1 MATPTPPPAP
11 SASPVERIQRA
22 YAARAESDYLFSFW
36 TAFGWTLL
44 TCGIY
49 GFYVVYQMVRR
60 MRDHNARR
68 LELLDAALAFSWE
81 EAGRR
86 GLQDELTPG
95 YQRAGA
101 HLATMR
107 TMTTDFRE
115 PWIWVVICAL
125 VSGIGHIVLYIFLDQ

>member
-1 MATPTPPPAP
+1 MTDYQPYQPPGQPPPTYGAADRVVF
-11 SASPVERIQRA
+11 ASQRR
-22 YAARAESDYLFSFW
+22 YESDYIFSFW

-44 TCGIY
+44 TCGIF
-49 GFYVVYQMVRR
+49 GFYVIYQLVRR

-81 EAGRR
+81 EAGKR
-86 GLQDELTPG
+86 GLQDELTPA

-101 HLATMR
+101 HLAVMR

-115 PWIWVVICAL
+115 PWIWVLIC
-125 VSGIGHIVLYIFLDQ
+125 VL

>member
-1 MATPTPPPAP
+1 MSDYQTPPPSQPLPTYEPADRVVF
-11 SASPVERIQRA
+11 ATQR
-22 YAARAESDYLFSFW
+22 RDESDYLFSFW

-49 GFYVVYQMVRR
+49 GFYVVYQLVRR

-86 GLQDELTPG
+86 GVQDELTPA
-95 YQRAGA
+95 YQRASA
-101 HLATMR
+101 HLGTMR
-107 TMTTDFRE
+107 GMTTDFRE
-115 PWIWVVICAL
+115 PWI
-125 VSGIGHIVLYIFLDQ
+125 